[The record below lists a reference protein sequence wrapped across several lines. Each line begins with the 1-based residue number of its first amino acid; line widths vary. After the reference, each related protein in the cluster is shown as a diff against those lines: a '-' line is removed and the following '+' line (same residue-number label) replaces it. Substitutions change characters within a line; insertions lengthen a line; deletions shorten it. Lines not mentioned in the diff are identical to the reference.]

1 MMRYRLLHTLLAL
14 MLLVPFSCKQQSEV
28 EEPSLELSAT
38 TLTFAKEAG
47 EQSLTIM
54 TNKDTWSAFSPQE
67 NTWIALTQE
76 GQTLRIR
83 VRANDQGQ
91 DRQGAVL
98 INAGGLQR
106 RVSIQQRAAE
116 AYLDIATP
124 LVAFPTEGGE
134 QQITYTTNVE
144 SVQIELPSS
153 PDWLTLKRQT
163 HTGFTLTAKPN
174 AGKARRTATISLT
187 LGTKTQEVSVVQEGN
202 SPYIFPLL
210 DFPKDLY
217 STLRY
222 EEQRGHKFL
231 YAKEGTDEQYPTYR
245 FLTKS
250 RVVPF
255 VQYQYNEITSP
266 GFTMATLLYTDQS
279 LIKGNADFEEAVK
292 AYGFVKG
299 TSSPDNV
306 YTVYNN
312 DKLPLQLLVTLFTG
326 GAKLEFVYDPVQRA
340 KYPTFAHLPMQ
351 HQTLFLGSRDLDK
364 MGKKQEDVRKYE
376 AQQGSRRDENT
387 PGMYD
392 LFIPSKSLEEE
403 IVRAYFYIITPTQ
416 LDDPYLYVVEDVLAY
431 YSKINLAYWLDEIDG
446 HYHLTQEVQE
456 LFTREGFPYYG
467 QTQNAS
473 YVFVNRAKS
482 QAYVLRLFKYRGD
495 LVLDIQS
502 HFIEINDGGGSAREL
517 LATSSIARRK
527 AFLQRLEAR
536 SRHLTP
542 QLRSASTRR

>member
-1 MMRYRLLHTLLAL
+1 MRYRLLHTILAL
-14 MLLVPFSCKQQSEV
+14 LLLLPISCKQQTEV

-47 EQSLTIM
+47 DQSITIM
-54 TNKDTWSAFSPQE
+54 TNKGSWSAFSPQE
-67 NTWIALTQE
+67 NTWITLTQE
-76 GQTLRIR
+76 GQTLR
-83 VRANDQGQ
+83 VHARANDQGQ

-106 RVSIQQRAAE
+106 RVTIRQSAAE

-124 LVAFPTEGGE
+124 LVAFSTEGGE
-134 QQITYTTNVE
+134 QQITYTTNVDA
-144 SVQIELPSS
+144 VKIDLPASL
-153 PDWLTLKRQT
+153 DWLSIKRQT
-163 HTGFTLTAKPN
+163 HSGFTLVAKPN
-174 AGKARRTATISLT
+174 TDKARRTAQIGLT
-187 LGTKTQEVSVVQEGN
+187 LGSGVQEITVVQEGN

-222 EEQRGHKFL
+222 EEQRGHKLL
-231 YAKEGTDEQYPTYR
+231 YAKEATDEQYPTYR

-250 RVVPF
+250 KVVPF

-266 GFTMATLLYTDQS
+266 GFTMATLLYMDQS

-299 TSSPDNV
+299 ASSPDNV
-306 YTVYNN
+306 YTVYKNE
-312 DKLPLQLLVTLFTG
+312 KLPLQLLVTIFSG
-326 GAKLEFVYDPVQRA
+326 GAKLEFVYDPIQKA
-340 KYPTFAHLPMQ
+340 KYPTFSHLPIQ
-351 HQTLFLGSRDLDK
+351 HQTLFLGHRNLEK
-364 MGKKQEDVRKYE
+364 IGKKQEDVRKYE
-376 AQQGSRRDENT
+376 AEQGSKRDENT

-416 LDDPYLYVVEDVLAY
+416 LDDPYLNMVEDVLAY

-446 HYHLTQEVQE
+446 HYHLTEEVQE
-456 LFTREGFPYYG
+456 LFTKAGFPYYG

-482 QAYVLRLFKYRGD
+482 QAYVLRLFKYKGE

-502 HFIEINDGGGSAREL
+502 HFIELDDGGGSAHEL
-517 LATSSIARRK
+517 LATSSIQRRK
-527 AFLQRLEAR
+527 AFLNRLSAR
-536 SRHLTP
+536 CRHI
-542 QLRSASTRR
+542 

>member
-14 MLLVPFSCKQQSEV
+14 MLLVPLSCKQQSEV

-174 AGKARRTATISLT
+174 AGKARRTATLSLT

-222 EEQRGHKFL
+222 EEQRGHKLL

-255 VQYQYNEITSP
+255 V
-266 GFTMATLLYTDQS
+266 
-279 LIKGNADFEEAVK
+279 EAVK